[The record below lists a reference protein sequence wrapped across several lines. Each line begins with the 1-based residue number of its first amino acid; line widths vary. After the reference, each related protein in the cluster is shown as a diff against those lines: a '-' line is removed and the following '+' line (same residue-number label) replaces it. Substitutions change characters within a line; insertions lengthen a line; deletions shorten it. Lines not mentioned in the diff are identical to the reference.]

1 LKVRLVRK
9 RVEKLYKR
17 GLYVGR
23 FQPFHYGHL
32 HAVRY
37 ILEQAEEIVIAIG
50 SAQFS
55 NTLRN
60 PLSVDERYEMIVR
73 TLRQEG
79 IPLRKVFLVN
89 IPDTESPEEDW
100 GLIVLDRI
108 PKIDVAYSNDPETI
122 KDLTKVGIKVLPIPF
137 HERERYSA
145 TNIRELILEG
155 NNSWKSLVP
164 PAVFEFLKSIG
175 IEERIRKIS
184 SAKEP
189 L

>member
-1 LKVRLVRK
+1 M
-9 RVEKLYKR
+9 YKR

-32 HAVRY
+32 HAVKY
-37 ILEQAEEIVIAIG
+37 ILEQVEEIVIAIG
-50 SAQFS
+50 SAQYS

-73 TLRQEG
+73 ALRQER

-100 GLIVLDRI
+100 GLIVLDRV
-108 PKIDVAYSNDPETI
+108 PRIDVAYSNDPETI
-122 KDLTKVGIKVLPIPF
+122 KDLTRVGIKVLPIPF
-137 HERERYSA
+137 YEREKYSA
-145 TNIRELILEG
+145 THIREQILKG
-155 NNSWKSLVP
+155 DSSWKHLVP

-184 SAKEP
+184 TSGIS
-189 L
+189 